1 MGVRSHGGPMDA
13 SESKPLCSTPPQ
25 RPMPLPQSMPLGRQR
40 AILVGSSKWVNG
52 TTLRYAFFD
61 GNGDP
66 AWTPANETQKEVVRK
81 AFRTWRELPIGL
93 DFEEVGDLSEAEVR
107 IGFDQSDGSWSYI
120 GRDILKVG
128 QGERTANFGWNLD
141 NPYGV
146 TTSLHEIGHTLGM
159 PHEHQSPF
167 SGIVWDEEAVI
178 RYFSGPPN
186 NWDSGMIRGNILDK
200 LNASQVEG
208 SSWDPESIMEYEFGP
223 GLILEPAEFQQGIQP
238 PGTISS
244 LDRHWMQGWYPA
256 GAAEPR
262 ALQPFASAP
271 LPSTAQGQADFAIRP
286 PGTRKYKLGTFG
298 DADTV
303 VVLFER
309 DDEKL
314 RYVAGDDDS
323 GEERNALIEAK
334 LFQGREY
341 VLRVRVN
348 WVGQA
353 EGAAL
358 MYW

>member
-1 MGVRSHGGPMDA
+1 MES
-13 SESKPLCSTPPQ
+13 SEAKPLCSTPTQ
-25 RPMPLPQSMPLGRQR
+25 RPIPLPESMPVNRQR

-52 TTLRYAFFD
+52 TTLHYAFFD
-61 GNGDP
+61 GDGDP
-66 AWTPANETQKEVVRK
+66 AWTPANEKQKEVVRK
-81 AFRTWRELPIGL
+81 AFETWREVPIGL
-93 DFEEVGDLSEAEVR
+93 DFEEVDDLSEAEVR

-128 QGERTANFGWNLD
+128 QSERTMNFGWDLD
-141 NPYGV
+141 NPYGK
-146 TTSLHEIGHTLGM
+146 TTSEHEIGHTLGM

-167 SGIVWDEEAVI
+167 SGIVWDEKAVLS
-178 RYFSGPPN
+178 YFSGPPN
-186 NWDSGMIRGNILDK
+186 NWDRGTIQSNILDK

-223 GLILEPAEFQQGIQP
+223 GLILEPAEFKQGIQP
-238 PGTISS
+238 SGAISG
-244 LDRHWMQGWYPA
+244 LDKRWMQSWYPA
-256 GAAEPR
+256 GAAEPE
-262 ALQPFASAP
+262 ALQPFTSAP
-271 LPSTAQGQADFAIRP
+271 LPSEQRGQADFALKP
-286 PGTRKYKLGTFG
+286 PGTRRYKLGTFG
-298 DADTV
+298 TADTV
-303 VVLFER
+303 MVLFEKEG
-309 DDEKL
+309 EKL

-353 EGAAL
+353 EQAAV